1 MNSSWIKSL
10 LVIMPL
16 SSERNL
22 LMVEALRVRSRFIT
36 NSVWVLP
43 LSVLLAASLVGCGS
57 GKRMANQAPIQ
68 PVPSSKADNWQF
80 LLAPASS
87 DVPLASDIEAVLSLT
102 PDKFVGTARII
113 GAGYPNSDPCYN
125 IVDPIPLSGTI
136 DAQRNISVTSGA
148 VRGRVLSFPGILAT
162 DRSWVSLGT
171 AGHSGQINAPLR
183 RAV

>member
-68 PVPSSKADNWQF
+68 PVPLSKADNWQF
-80 LLAPASS
+80 LRAPASS

-113 GAGYPNSDPCYN
+113 GGGSPNAAPCF
-125 IVDPIPLSGTI
+125 TI
-136 DAQRNISVTSGA
+136 AAPV
-148 VRGRVLSFPGILAT
+148 
-162 DRSWVSLGT
+162 
-171 AGHSGQINAPLR
+171 PLR
-183 RAV
+183 GPPAPRGKIPVPQPAL